1 MTTEQPLTTGHF
13 QMRYM
18 VRSLLGLAFLGFTAG
33 VAGPL
38 QAQTTKPGEPEVL
51 GRSLGRS
58 DSRFRLFGE
67 RDFAESGLRMPAD
80 FTGCTDNTSN
90 LTTARQC
97 WENFNPRPA
106 GQYNMPSWF
115 DMFFYWAAPPSERN
129 KHAATVPSLA
139 NANNKGYTMLS
150 RISEGMTGEILPM
163 DGTLGPFHAGA
174 TEAGDGS
181 CLDFRTLPSG
191 VPLLA
196 GNDCPPT
203 WGSQGWQ
210 GTRFVDQD
218 GFLAFADQVGDANF
232 SFDSWRVPQ
241 ELRRNDKFLG
251 DFQTFGFFH
260 DYSADALFGS
270 SIHPSYGNVVPQ
282 GDPAEEP
289 TRSGWPLGLM
299 AKMDVFAFF
308 SPGLVNTSWW
318 QLTVVNNS
326 AEVYGVGLDYD
337 SVYMGLQPG
346 WLPYEQGASL
356 YRSPG
361 TGTVRGAT
369 FCQTPGCGP
378 GGDPMHPGD
387 QWGSIP
393 PNGLGEGFNYGA
405 AAIIVMKSP
414 IGDLRNKQFS
424 DPASP
429 FFGKGNPE
437 EYDDTITFNH
447 GHMCGF
453 HGCSAVLWDGIPST
467 AATSDFEQ
475 RQFGM
480 VASIT
485 SDVIGDR
492 ALGDIADHTAWD
504 TWRWEAYPDRGAL
517 DFNRWTPGNWDWND
531 DDVDDELAYDD
542 CSDNSGPQFDEYV
555 GYSKN
560 CSVAWSDSLPGGF
573 GNVYANRGAVTG
585 VGPIHMAAGDTVE
598 WVFAVVH
605 ANDLAGIEA
614 DIAKAI
620 DHYQAFYLG
629 PEKAPEPTIT
639 SVEVQEGGENAS
651 AQGYPQA
658 AITLYFDDTSESWED
673 PFLTKFLDDMLAAD
687 PESDLGKIRELN
699 PSLEGTLRDL
709 IPNNV
714 AAIHVFKSCDG
725 GSTFTDDATCFA
737 APATGGVFG
746 DLGWEPWMT
755 LEPDVDGNFDNVVSD
770 NGIFGGRTFLY
781 TLVTETRGL
790 TVSVRTGV
798 PGNAELTATQEEIGS
813 GDGTEITFT
822 GTLPSIPVAPTT
834 VVISDGNLQTVTDDG
849 AGNLVGAVDPAGNN
863 TIDYETGAYD
873 VSFTAAPAAGATVTA
888 DYQYVFVTCIAEC
901 GSQTLE
907 IAPVIV
913 PSITTS
919 TGAANVASVYVPV
932 AQQSGYA
939 AATVTLV
946 TASPD
951 FIPFERMNVRPTEND
966 VDDGEYSL
974 VFGDAVTVTEVAIE
988 SATGA
993 ALQETGV
1000 KIVAADGTTTL
1011 TTPGKVAVEGTFSE
1025 YDLLQEVGVGDGTA
1039 KDFTGTLNNP
1049 EVVPG
1054 SVKLTAGTQV
1064 VTDDGLGNLE
1074 GDVDALGNNTI
1085 NYTTG
1090 DFDVT
1095 FAGAPASGAVITA
1108 FYQEVG
1114 TDWRTRVWT
1123 FEGLTAVLADG
1134 SGVPLTVTSDLSG
1147 GQTVPGAY
1155 FGLANYPGFTFSV
1168 DNGVGGT
1175 FEGQYYL
1182 NANAERI
1189 GPLVEPSVTFL
1200 DGETSGVTAQGRY
1213 RITWSDQPFGPG
1225 SPFFLN
1231 SSDPDGTEQ
1240 GFVQSLQARQLG
1252 QTAST
1257 DPSIASYM
1265 GLPAEALLAVRLPF
1279 TVENITDID
1288 NPTPV
1293 EVVITSDIKSTE
1305 IPLGNALSTL
1315 NVAVPETEW
1324 VPGDGLI
1331 LVEGSAPDFDITFAF
1346 AMVGCLPSSWVRTT
1360 CNPLALSSPG
1370 ATGYIPAKADE
1381 ELHFGYYQ
1389 AITSA
1394 TGYTFDVGSAVTG
1407 SNLVENSR
1415 EAIVAALDSV
1425 KVVPNPFVMFSRY
1438 STSAN
1443 VDRVIFTHVPPQG
1456 VVRVFTANGQFVQ
1469 QVKWTPDDL
1478 NERGDLWFNLR
1489 TKEGLEMAA
1498 GLYLF
1503 VLEAQDMNGVEI
1515 GTAKGK
1521 FVLIK

>member
-129 KHAATVPSLA
+129 KHAATIPSLA

-270 SIHPSYGNVVPQ
+270 SIHPSYGNVIPQ

-318 QLTVVNNS
+318 QITVVNNS

-560 CSVAWSDSLPGGF
+560 CSVSWSDSLPGGF

-629 PEKAPEPTIT
+629 PEKAPEPTVT

-651 AQGYPQA
+651 SQGYPQA
-658 AITLYFDDTSESWED
+658 AVTLYMDDTSESWED
-673 PFLTKFLDDMLAAD
+673 PFLAKFLNDMLAAD
-687 PESDLGKIRELN
+687 PESDLGKIRDLN
-699 PSLEGTLRDL
+699 PFLEDTLRAL

-746 DLGWEPWMT
+746 DLGWQPWMT
-755 LEPDVDGNFDNVVSD
+755 LDPDTEGNFDNVVSD
-770 NGIFGGRTFLY
+770 NGIFGGRNYLY
-781 TLVTETRGL
+781 SLVTETRGL
-790 TVSVRTGV
+790 
-798 PGNAELTATQEEIGS
+798 E
-813 GDGTEITFT
+813 
-822 GTLPSIPVAPTT
+822 VA
-834 VVISDGNLQTVTDDG
+834 VQ
-849 AGNLVGAVDPAGNN
+849 
-863 TIDYETGAYD
+863 
-873 VSFTAAPAAGATVTA
+873 TA
-888 DYQYVFVTCIAEC
+888 DVLDTNADNEVICASGC
-901 GSQTLE
+901 GSSILT
-907 IAPVIV
+907 IAPKIV

-919 TGAANVASVYVPV
+919 SGARNVASVYVPV
-932 AQQSGYA
+932 SKQPGASRA
-939 AATVTLV
+939 AVELV

-951 FIPFERMNVRPTEND
+951 FIPFERMNVRPTEDD

-974 VFGDAVTVTEVAIE
+974 VFGDAVTVTEVATVG
-988 SATGA
+988 ATGA
-993 ALQETGV
+993 MIDETTAE
-1000 KIVAADGTTTL
+1000 IVGADGTTTL
-1011 TTPGKVAVEGTFSE
+1011 TAPGKVAVEGPFEET
-1025 YDLLQEVGVGDGTA
+1025 LVGDT
-1039 KDFTGTLNNP
+1039 
-1049 EVVPG
+1049 
-1054 SVKLTAGTQV
+1054 
-1064 VTDDGLGNLE
+1064 
-1074 GDVDALGNNTI
+1074 
-1085 NYTTG
+1085 
-1090 DFDVT
+1090 
-1095 FAGAPASGAVITA
+1095 
-1108 FYQEVG
+1108 
-1114 TDWRTRVWT
+1114 RTRVWT
-1123 FEGLTAVLADG
+1123 FDGLTAVLADE

-1155 FGLANYPGFTFSV
+1155 FGLANFPGFTFSV

-1175 FEGQYYL
+1175 FEGQYYRY
-1182 NANAERI
+1182 ANGERI

-1213 RITWSDQPFGPG
+1213 RITWADQPFGPG

-1240 GFVQSLQARQLG
+1240 AFIQSLESRDLG
-1252 QTAST
+1252 QMAST
-1257 DPSIASYM
+1257 DPNIASYL

-1279 TVENITDID
+1279 TLENVTDID

-1331 LVEGSAPDFDITFAF
+1331 LVEGSAPDFDITFGF
-1346 AMVGCLPSSWVRTT
+1346 AMLGCLPSSWVRRT

-1370 ATGYIPAKADE
+1370 ATGYIPAKPDE
-1381 ELHFGYYQ
+1381 ELHFSYYQ

-1394 TGYTFDVGSAVTG
+1394 TGYTFDVSSAVTG
-1407 SNLVENSR
+1407 SNLVENNR

>member
-1 MTTEQPLTTGHF
+1 
-13 QMRYM
+13 MRYM

-33 VAGPL
+33 VVGPL
-38 QAQTTKPGEPEVL
+38 QAQTSKPGEPEVL
-51 GRSLGRS
+51 GRSLGSS
-58 DSRFRLFGE
+58 DSQFRLFGE

-80 FTGCTDNTSN
+80 FTGCTDNSSN

-139 NANNKGYTMLS
+139 NATNKGYTMLS
-150 RISEGMTGEILPM
+150 QISEGMTGEILPM

-181 CLDFRTLPSG
+181 CLDFRTMPSG

-196 GNDCPPT
+196 ANDCPQT
-203 WGSQGWQ
+203 WGSRGWQ

-232 SFDSWRVPQ
+232 SFDTWRVPDD
-241 ELRRNDKFLG
+241 LRRNDKYLG

-260 DYSADALFGS
+260 DYSADALYGS
-270 SIHPSYGNVVPQ
+270 SVHPSYGNVIPESMG
-282 GDPAEEP
+282 GDPAEVT
-289 TRSGWPLGLM
+289 TRSGWPMGLM
-299 AKMDVFAFF
+299 AKMDAFAFF
-308 SPGLVNTSWW
+308 SPGLSNTAWW

-326 AEVYGVGLDYD
+326 ADVYGVGLDYD

-361 TGTVRGAT
+361 TGTVRGAA

-378 GGDPMHPGD
+378 PGGDPFHPGD

-405 AAIIVMKSP
+405 SAIVVMKSP
-414 IGDLRNKQFS
+414 IGDLRNKQFT

-429 FFGKGNPE
+429 FFGKGDPLA
-437 EYDDTITFNH
+437 YDDTIPFNH

-467 AATSDFEQ
+467 SPTSDFEQ

-504 TWRWEAYPDRGAL
+504 TWRWEGYPDRGAL

-531 DDVDDELAYDD
+531 DGVDDELAYDD
-542 CSDNSGPQFDEYV
+542 CSDNEGSQYDPYV

-560 CSVAWSDSLPGGF
+560 CSVAWSDTLPGGF

-585 VGPIHMAAGDTVE
+585 VGPISMAAGDTVE

-605 ANDLAGIEA
+605 ANDQAGIEA

-620 DHYQAFYLG
+620 DHYQAFFLG

-651 AQGYPQA
+651 ADGYPQA
-658 AITLYFDDTSESWED
+658 AIALYFDDTSEQWED
-673 PFLTKFLDDMLAAD
+673 PFLSKFLVDMLAAD
-687 PESDLGKIRELN
+687 PESDLGKIRILN
-699 PSLEGTLRDL
+699 PFLEDTLRAL

-725 GSTFTDDATCFA
+725 GGTFTNDATCFA

-746 DLGWEPWMT
+746 DLGWLPWTT
-755 LEPDVDGNFDNVVSD
+755 LEPDAAGAFGNVVSD
-770 NGIFGGRTFLY
+770 NGIFGGRSFLY
-781 TLVTETRGL
+781 SLVTETRGL
-790 TVSVRTGV
+790 TVAVRTGD
-798 PGNAELTATQEEIGS
+798 PGDAELSATAQDVGT
-813 GDGTEITFT
+813 GDGTTVVFSGSLDT
-822 GTLPSIPVAPTT
+822 IPVAPNSVTIT
-834 VVISDGNLQTVTDDG
+834 DGIQTVTDDG
-849 AGNLVGAVDPAGNN
+849 VGNLVGDVNPASPN
-863 TIDYETGAYD
+863 TIDYATGDFSVTFAE
-873 VSFTAAPAAGATVTA
+873 APAADAEITA
-888 DYQYVFVTCIAEC
+888 QFQFIFATCIANC
-901 GSQTLE
+901 GSDVLE

-919 TGAANVASVYVPV
+919 TGAPNVASVYVPIS
-932 AQQSGYA
+932 QQPGYTPPA
-939 AATVTLV
+939 IELV
-946 TASPD
+946 TVSPD
-951 FIPFERMNVRPTEND
+951 FIPFDRMNVRATQDE
-966 VDDGEYSL
+966 VDDGEYSML
-974 VFGDAVTVTEVAIE
+974 FGDAVTVTEVATV

-993 ALQETGV
+993 VVDQTTVEVEGTG
-1000 KIVAADGTTTL
+1000 GTTTL
-1011 TTPGKVAVEGTFSE
+1011 TAPGKVAVEGPFEETL
-1025 YDLLQEVGVGDGTA
+1025 DGD
-1039 KDFTGTLNNP
+1039 
-1049 EVVPG
+1049 
-1054 SVKLTAGTQV
+1054 Q
-1064 VTDDGLGNLE
+1064 
-1074 GDVDALGNNTI
+1074 
-1085 NYTTG
+1085 
-1090 DFDVT
+1090 
-1095 FAGAPASGAVITA
+1095 
-1108 FYQEVG
+1108 
-1114 TDWRTRVWT
+1114 RTRVWT
-1123 FEGLTAVLADG
+1123 FGDLTAVLADG
-1134 SGVPLTVTSDLSG
+1134 SDVPLTVTADLAG

-1155 FGLANYPGFTFSV
+1155 FGLANYPGFTFSI
-1168 DNGVGGT
+1168 DNSVAGG
-1175 FEGQYYL
+1175 FEGQFYL
-1182 NANAERI
+1182 YANGEVIR
-1189 GPLVEPSVTFL
+1189 PLVEPSVTYL
-1200 DGETSGVTAQGRY
+1200 AGEASGVTAQGRY
-1213 RITWSDQPFGPG
+1213 RITWADQPFGPA
-1225 SPFFLN
+1225 SPFVLN
-1231 SSDPDGTEQ
+1231 FADPDGTEQ
-1240 GFVQSLQARQLG
+1240 AFQQSLTSRELG
-1252 QTAST
+1252 QMATT
-1257 DPSIASYM
+1257 DPDIASYL
-1265 GLPAEALLAVRLPF
+1265 GLPAEALLPVRLPF

-1293 EVVITSDIKSTE
+1293 AVVITEDLKTTG
-1305 IPLGNALSTL
+1305 IPLGIDLTTL
-1315 NVAVPETEW
+1315 NVEVPETEW

-1331 LVEGSAPDFDITFAF
+1331 LVEGSAPDFDITFGF
-1346 AMVGCLPSSWVRTT
+1346 AMLGCLPSSWARTT
-1360 CNPLALSSPG
+1360 CNPVALTSAG
-1370 ATGYIPAKADE
+1370 ATGYIPVKPDE
-1381 ELHFGYYQ
+1381 ELHLSYYQ

-1394 TGYTFDVGSAVTG
+1394 TGYTFDVSSAVSG
-1407 SNLVENSR
+1407 SNLVANNR
-1415 EAIVAALDSV
+1415 DAIVAALDSV
-1425 KVVPNPFVMFSRY
+1425 KVVPNPFILFSRY
-1438 STSAN
+1438 STDGN

-1456 VVRVFTANGQFVQ
+1456 VLRVFTATGQFVQ
-1469 QVKWTPDDL
+1469 QIRWTPDDL

-1503 VLEAQDMNGVEI
+1503 VLTAQDENGAEI
-1515 GTAKGK
+1515 GTTKGK